1 MSQLKLQIGSVPTT
15 PASGW
20 ITIYPK
26 GDKKLYYKD
35 DAGNESVLDISDRLI
50 LNGPGAPAPTT
61 GQDGDYYI
69 DNTNTLLYGPKTGG
83 SWGSPVTMVG
93 PQGIQGIQGL
103 QGIQGIQG
111 NPGNNGIDGNIWR
124 NGNGVPSNGLGV
136 NDDYYLDDVT
146 SDYYKKI
153 AGVYVLQGNLN
164 SRNTNIDGGQAN
176 TVYGGTLPIDGGNST
191 SF

>member
-15 PASGW
+15 PATGW

-26 GDKKLYYKD
+26 ADKKLYYKD
-35 DAGNESVLDISDRLI
+35 EDGNESVLDISDRLI
-50 LNGPGAPAPTT
+50 LNGTGAPAPTT

-69 DNTNTLLYGPKTGG
+69 DNSNTLLYGPKTGG

-93 PQGIQGIQGL
+93 PQGPQGIQGT
-103 QGIQGIQG
+103 QGNQGIQG
-111 NPGNNGIDGNIWR
+111 NPGTDGNVWR
-124 NGNGVPSNGLGV
+124 NGNGAPSNGLGV

-146 SDYYKKI
+146 SDYYKKVSG
-153 AGVYVLQGNLN
+153 AYVLQGNLN
-164 SRNTNIDGGQAN
+164 SRNTNLDGGRAD
-176 TVYGGTLPIDGGNST
+176 TIFGGTEPVDGGNST